1 MTRKGEPCEQP
12 MDEKTEALRDIF
24 TSVSDTDTVTEDQEE
39 TPGSLTDR
47 PDVDE
52 GVAEVVARMRDRY
65 EFATDLDDEALC
77 RLVRRYYDG
86 ATDAD
91 LARDLDV
98 SRDSVVRARL
108 DCHLFRDGDTD
119 APVDLGALREHLAAA
134 DTLRAVADEVD
145 VSPATVRRYRRVL
158 DAREE
163 ARRANHRFTNRFDE
177 LLGDGDLTGRLA
189 TDARRDGL
197 EEATEDMETDVS
209 M

>member
-1 MTRKGEPCEQP
+1 MHGKGERCGQP
-12 MDEKTEALRDIF
+12 MDDKTEELRDIF

-52 GVAEVVARMRDRY
+52 RVAEVLGRMRDRY
-65 EFATDLDDEALC
+65 EFATDLDDDALR
-77 RLVRRYYDG
+77 RLVRRFYDG

-91 LARDLDV
+91 LARALDV
-98 SRDSVVRARL
+98 SRETAVRARMDL
-108 DCHLFRDGDTD
+108 HLFRDRDTD
-119 APVDLGALREHLAAA
+119 APFDLAALRDRLDAA
-134 DTLRAVADEVD
+134 DTLRDAADDLD

-158 DAREE
+158 DARDE

-189 TDARRDGL
+189 TEARRDGL
-197 EEATEDMETDVS
+197 EEATEDIETDVS

>member
-1 MTRKGEPCEQP
+1 MSRKGEPSGQP
-12 MDEKTEALRDIF
+12 MDEKTEELRDIF

-52 GVAEVVARMRDRY
+52 RVAEVVARMRDRY
-65 EFATDLDDEALC
+65 EFVTDLDDGDLHQ
-77 RLVRRYYDG
+77 LVRRYYDG
-86 ATDAD
+86 ASDAD
-91 LARDLDV
+91 LARDLDG
-98 SRDSVVRARL
+98 SQNTVVQARMDL
-108 DCHLFRDGDTD
+108 HLFRDRDTD
-119 APVDLGALREHLAAA
+119 APFDLATLRERLDAA
-134 DTLRAVADEVD
+134 DTLQAVADDLD

-158 DAREE
+158 DARDE

-197 EEATEDMETDVS
+197 EEATEDIETDVS